1 MTMKLSVWAKKLGI
15 GYRAAWDMYR
25 RGEIPLAYK
34 LPSGMIIIPEEET
47 VGKPDYVVCYARVS
61 SSQNRKNPETRM
73 ERLNAFCSAS
83 GCIIKESVRECASGL
98 NDKRPKLCKI
108 LSSGKAAKII
118 VEHKDRLTRFGFNYL
133 QILLTNQ
140 GCEIIVIN
148 EAENSRDDL
157 LQDMVSII
165 TSFCA
170 GIYGQRRCERKTETI
185 IRALEN
191 DS

>member
-15 GYRAAWDMYR
+15 GYGAAWDMYG

-34 LPSGMIIIPEEET
+34 LPTGTIIIPEEET

-61 SSQNRKNPETRM
+61 SSQNKKNLETQM

-83 GCIIKESVRECASGL
+83 GYIIKESVKECASGP

-108 LSSGKAAKII
+108 LSSGKATKII

-148 EAENSRDDL
+148 EAENSKDDL
-157 LQDMVSII
+157 LQDLVSII

-170 GIYGQRRCERKTETI
+170 RIYGQRRCKKKTETI
-185 IRALEN
+185 IKALEN